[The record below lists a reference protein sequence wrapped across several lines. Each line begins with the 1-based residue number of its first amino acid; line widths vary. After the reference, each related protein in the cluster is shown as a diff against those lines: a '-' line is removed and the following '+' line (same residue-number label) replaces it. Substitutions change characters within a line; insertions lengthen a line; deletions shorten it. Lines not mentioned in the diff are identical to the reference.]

1 MKNAFAGLAL
11 TVLSAMAMATATA
24 GTTVDFSNGLQGWDN
39 HPAYDG
45 EAGAWIDTSHGSPA
59 LHTINPVTF
68 GMSWTNTTNP
78 AFVGNYGAS
87 PSVTLGIDIL
97 ANSIIYWG
105 TGQEVTRNLVVEL
118 RDYDNPYQGMPYTSV
133 WYNLGVIGAGM
144 GWQHF
149 EVTIADTASAA
160 LPGGWGGYGID
171 DTETDGVPALP
182 PDRSFADV
190 LASIDEIAFTT
201 FVPGYFYGWTGYDV
215 VVDNISI
222 SNGAASDVPEPGS
235 LAMLASGLGMLG
247 LARRR
252 RQQGRGA
259 KG

>member
-1 MKNAFAGLAL
+1 MKTAFAGLAL
-11 TVLSAMAMATATA
+11 TFLTALTTANA
-24 GTTVDFSNGLQGWDN
+24 GTTVDFSHGLQGWDN
-39 HPAYDG
+39 QPVYDG
-45 EAGAWIDTSHGSPA
+45 EAGAWIDSSYGSPA
-59 LHTINPVTF
+59 LHTINPETF
-68 GMSWTNTTNP
+68 GMTWSNTTNP

-105 TGQEVTRNLVVEL
+105 TGMEVTRNLVVEL

-133 WYNLGVIGAGM
+133 WYNLGTIGAGM

-149 EVTIADTASAA
+149 EVTIGDTASTA

-171 DTETDGVPALP
+171 DTETGGVPALP

-190 LASIDEIAFTT
+190 LASVDEIAFTT
-201 FVPGYFYGWTGYDV
+201 YVPGYFYGWTGYDV
-215 VVDNISI
+215 VVDNLSI
-222 SNGAASDVPEPGS
+222 GAAAAEVPEPGS
-235 LAMLASGLGMLG
+235 LAMLAGGLGMLG

-252 RQQGRGA
+252 RTTGA
-259 KG
+259 HSRT